1 MAICVICGSKAVDK
15 DQRTYAII
23 GAAMEVHRELGPGF
37 LEAVYQAAMEM
48 ELTLRDIPFH
58 SQPQVTVQYKGRDL
72 DKVYQPDL
80 ICFGEI
86 IVELKALSSLSGTE
100 EAQMINYLRAA
111 GLKVGLLLNFGR
123 PSLQYRRFVY

>member
-1 MAICVICGSKAVDK
+1 VDK

-48 ELTLRDIPFH
+48 ELTLRDIPFR